1 MRGKLQINVFKRL
14 AAMGAA
20 VMMMASVSAI
30 GASAYSKTFLGE
42 TDMSSATTP
51 RYISCYHNGAF
62 TNGYVSGMAWTK
74 TSTVKNVLNPNCK
87 FNGYISVVTACGSV
101 HGNNNNQFANAISC
115 SLSGKYTTTTVT
127 STHVFQSGTYGNF
140 SMTIKSE

>member
-1 MRGKLQINVFKRL
+1 MKILKRI
-14 AAMGAA
+14 AAMGTA

-30 GASAYSKTFLGE
+30 GASAYSKTYLGE
-42 TDMSSATTP
+42 TNMSSADAR
-51 RYISCYHNGAF
+51 RYISCYRNGAF

-74 TSTVKNVLNPNCK
+74 TTKRNSVLNPDCS

-127 STHVFQSGTYGNF
+127 STHVFESGTYGSF
-140 SMTIKSE
+140 SRTI

>member
-1 MRGKLQINVFKRL
+1 MKILKRI

-30 GASAYSKTFLGE
+30 GASAYSYINIYE
-42 TDMSSATTP
+42 TKGNTTNTTC
-51 RYISCYHNGAF
+51 YISCYRNGAF

-74 TSTVKNVLNPNCK
+74 TSSKKDKYNPDCK

-115 SLSGKYTTTTVT
+115 SMSGKYTTTNVT
-127 STHVFQSGTYGNF
+127 STHVFQSGTYGSF
-140 SMTIKSE
+140 SRTI

>member
-1 MRGKLQINVFKRL
+1 MKILKRI

-30 GASAYSKTFLGE
+30 GASAYSKTYLGE
-42 TDMSSATTP
+42 TNMSSAKTR
-51 RYISCYHNGAF
+51 RYISCYRTGAF

-74 TSTVKNVLNPNCK
+74 TSTTNNVLNPNCS

-127 STHVFQSGTYGNF
+127 STHVFESGTYGSF
-140 SMTIKSE
+140 SRTI